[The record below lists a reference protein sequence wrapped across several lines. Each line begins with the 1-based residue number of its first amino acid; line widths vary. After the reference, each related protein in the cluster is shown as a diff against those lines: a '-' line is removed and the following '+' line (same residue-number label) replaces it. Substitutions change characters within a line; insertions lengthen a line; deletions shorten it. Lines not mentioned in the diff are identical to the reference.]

1 YFFSDKKMYGTVSAS
16 SSNKATSTVA
26 VCACAAVFAVAGFV
40 AVQPRSL
47 YAPAAV
53 RPVVQA
59 TMTTVPVAHSVQ
71 SNTVAAQI
79 QSRPLNVESNVFAQ
93 VGSTF
98 APIALGVGALAA
110 FVAALIHKGQQ
121 PVAMAASSGER
132 LLWIPN
138 ATPPAHLTGEFPG
151 DRGFDPLGLSKD
163 PKVFARMRISEVF
176 HGRLAML
183 GIVGCVGQE
192 WLFNKGA
199 WFDYSDFDLPR
210 LGLIALQVIAPL
222 EYWRGNGGFSW
233 NGNDGPDRS
242 YPGFDPLGLTTED
255 TKLREIKNGRLAMSA
270 MLGLEVQSHITGK
283 SPLTNLGD
291 HLSSPFTANI
301 LTGGGSVAMFS
312 TSGKVDRPLWFPG
325 GYAPSYLTGQYF
337 GDRGFDPA
345 GLAADPKVFE
355 RMRVSEVYH
364 GRLAMLAIVGA
375 VVPDILGKGAWYE
388 AAQNAGIGVNEVAV
402 FTAAY
407 GVVEVARGLK
417 ANSDPTKNYPGFDPL
432 KLTTDYTKEAEIKNG
447 RLALTGMLGLEVQR
461 HVTGVSPLV
470 NLVEHVKH
478 PLNHNIAE
486 SVMHQWPVAMFAA
499 TGHKDG
505 VWFPG
510 AQPPAH
516 LTGEYPADRGFDPL
530 SLAADP
536 TVYARMRVSEVFHAR
551 LSMLAIVGSIV
562 PELLGK
568 GAWFEVGN
576 SVDGIKLGFILMAIA
591 APTEYWR
598 GNGGFNWDKGT
609 ADRSYPGFDP
619 LKLTTDYTKAA
630 EIKNGRLAMTGLL
643 GLTFQYLA
651 TGESPLANLAAHL
664 ANPVGANITTTLA
677 MYSTSGEK
685 YRGLWFPNITP
696 PAYLTGEFPADRGFD
711 PAGLAADPKVYERMR
726 VAEVF
731 NGRLAM
737 LAIVGCVYPE
747 LLGNGV
753 WFEVWNKVDF
763 YRFALISLQVVAPL
777 EYWRG
782 NGGFGWDGEE
792 KYDRSYPGFDPCNL
806 TTEYTKAAEIKNGRL
821 AMIGMFGLEVQNHVT
836 AQGPVANLI
845 EHLRH
850 PLAANI
856 GASLAHPWPP
866 VAMFATTGHK
876 DGVWFPGA
884 QPPAHL

>member
-1 YFFSDKKMYGTVSAS
+1 FFSIEKKMYGAAHNS
-16 SSNKATSTVA
+16 SSNKNATSIVA
-26 VCACAAVFAVAGFV
+26 FFGCAAVFAVAGFV
-40 AVQPRSL
+40 AAQPGAL
-47 YAPAAV
+47 YAPASV
-53 RPVVQA
+53 RPAVASMTAAPAMMIQRPSSAVAATNVQA
-59 TMTTVPVAHSVQ
+59 QNVQ
-71 SNTVAAQI
+71 GSGYH
-79 QSRPLNVESNVFAQ
+79 Q
-93 VGSTF
+93 VGATF
-98 APIALGVGALAA
+98 APIVLGVGAITA
-110 FVAALIHKGQQ
+110 FVAALLHRGQK
-121 PVAMAASSGER
+121 PVAMAATTGER
-132 LLWIPN
+132 LLWVPN

-151 DRGFDPLGLSKD
+151 DRGFDPLGLAKD
-163 PKVFARMRISEVF
+163 PKVYQRMRISEVF

-183 GIVGCVGQE
+183 GIVGCVAPE
-192 WLFNKGA
+192 LFFSKGA
-199 WFDYSDFDLPR
+199 WFDYSDYDLNR

-233 NGNDGPDRS
+233 DGNDGPDRS
-242 YPGFDPLGLTTED
+242 YPGFDPLGLTNEE
-255 TKLREIKNGRLAMSA
+255 TKLQEIKNGRLAMTA

-283 SPLTNLGD
+283 SPLTNLSE
-291 HLSSPFTANI
+291 HLSHPLSANL
-301 LTGGGSVAMFS
+301 LTGGGSLAMFS
-312 TSGKVDRPLWFPG
+312 TAGQKTDRRPLWFPG
-325 GYAPSYLTGQYF
+325 GYAPSWLTGQHF

-375 VVPDILGKGAWYE
+375 VVPDIQGKGAWYE
-388 AAQNAGIGVNEVAV
+388 AAQSAGIGVNEVAV

-407 GVVEVARGLK
+407 GIAEVARGLK
-417 ANSDPTKNYPGFDPL
+417 ANSDPTSRYPGFDPL
-432 KLTTDYTKEAEIKNG
+432 NLTTDYTKEAEIKNG
-447 RLALTGMLGLEVQR
+447 RLALTAMLGLEVQR

-478 PLNHNIAE
+478 PLGHNIAE

-510 AQPPAH
+510 ATPPAH

-821 AMIGMFGLEVQNHVT
+821 AMIGMF
-836 AQGPVANLI
+836 
-845 EHLRH
+845 
-850 PLAANI
+850 
-856 GASLAHPWPP
+856 
-866 VAMFATTGHK
+866 
-876 DGVWFPGA
+876 
-884 QPPAHL
+884 